1 MGNLLT
7 REMKRDFIHL
17 SEHSDFKTALR
28 ATGDLLDTY
37 AKAEK
42 LRLEQKKQRMKEREE
57 AMQRGQGR
65 QHNRQ
70 REEADPLEMG
80 RKDRG
85 YGPPPR
91 RQEGRNTRRERPPHC
106 ATLGKPR
113 VSSALTCLQRDNLGR
128 GRVQCKTN
136 LLRPNTAGSVT
147 PMHIHIQN
155 LRCTTKQSIPTCKVP
170 TITLAL
176 AIVSE
181 YQA

>member
-42 LRLEQKKQRMKEREE
+42 LSLERKQQKMREHE
-57 AMQRGQGR
+57 QAM

-70 REEADPLEMG
+70 RGEADPGLMG
-80 RKDRG
+80 SKDEG
-85 YGPPPR
+85 YGPIPR
-91 RQEGRNTRRERPPHC
+91 HQGRQNRRTERPHC

-113 VSSALTCLQRDNLGR
+113 VSSALTCLQRRDAGR
-128 GRVQCKTN
+128 PRV
-136 LLRPNTAGSVT
+136 
-147 PMHIHIQN
+147 
-155 LRCTTKQSIPTCKVP
+155 
-170 TITLAL
+170 
-176 AIVSE
+176 
-181 YQA
+181 